1 MPRFLMTGWQ
11 LIACTVVYLL
21 VQTMMGVSWTGE
33 VVWFTA
39 FALCA
44 AKIPSLV
51 DRLFAWINRLSLR
64 KDAYGQPLDTH

>member
-11 LIACTVVYLL
+11 LISCTVIYLL

-33 VVWFTA
+33 VVLFTVYLLGA
-39 FALCA
+39 
-44 AKIPSLV
+44 IQIHSLV

-64 KDAYGQPLDTH
+64 KDAYGQHLDTH